1 MSPSSTS
8 KPYKIAVL
16 LCDTP
21 LPAIVASQGDY
32 GRIFETL
39 FRNALREAGGPET
52 EFVVDA
58 YDVRNEQVYPQDV
71 DQYDAVLLTGSA
83 ASAYEN
89 LEWINKLVDYV
100 RFLTKEKPQIRLI
113 GICFGHQI
121 IARALGGE
129 CVPND
134 GKWEIGV
141 TEIDLTEIGQKLL
154 GVSTLV
160 RAHTAYSRAGANLED
175 VLLTARGIHLLRYCI
190 QNLEQMHR
198 DHVPSV
204 PPNFHLL
211 GSTSVSPNQGMVQL
225 YPDASPDSV
234 SPSDVHIFTVQ
245 GHPEFHKKITEEIVK
260 ARHATGVLSNEL
272 VDDYQRRADWRN
284 DGPGVVGKTLWNILR
299 ASREKQ

>member
-1 MSPSSTS
+1 MSNTTFPSS

-21 LPAIVASQGDY
+21 LPAILASQGDY
-32 GRIFETL
+32 GAIFETL

-52 EFVVDA
+52 KFVVDA
-58 YDVRNEQVYPQDV
+58 YDVRNEQVYPKDV

-100 RFLTKEKPQIRLI
+100 RFLSKEKPQIRLI

-141 TEIDLTEIGQKLL
+141 TEINLTEIGQKLL
-154 GVSTLV
+154 GVSTL
-160 RAHTAYSRAGANLED
+160 
-175 VLLTARGIHLLRYCI
+175 
-190 QNLEQMHR
+190 NLEQMHR
-198 DHVPSV
+198 DHVPRV
-204 PPNFHLL
+204 PPNFRLL
-211 GSTSVSPNQGMVQL
+211 GSTSVAPNQGMVQL

-234 SPSDVHIFTVQ
+234 SPADVHIFTVQ

-260 ARHATGVLSNEL
+260 ARHATGVLSDEL

-284 DGPGVVGKTLWNILR
+284 DGPGVVGKTLWEILR
-299 ASREKQ
+299 ASREKQQAQAAIQAVV